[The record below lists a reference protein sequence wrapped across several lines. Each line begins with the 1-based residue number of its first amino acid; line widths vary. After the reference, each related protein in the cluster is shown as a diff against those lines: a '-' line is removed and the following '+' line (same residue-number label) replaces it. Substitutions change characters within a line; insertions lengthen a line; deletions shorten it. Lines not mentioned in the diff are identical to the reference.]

1 MTYVKSIDNGVTHRK
16 IFTII
21 KVLAIF
27 IFFIYILYNE
37 QVTDL
42 CYKVYNVRFTL
53 YLTFPYK
60 MFLSSLQ

>member
-42 CYKVYNVRFTL
+42 CCK
-53 YLTFPYK
+53 
-60 MFLSSLQ
+60 LSSDLLCI